1 VPRSRKSPA
10 EDPRNLPEKSKG
22 HKPSAIQQSGVRGIP
37 RKIGL
42 ISDTHGLLRE
52 EALQALRG
60 SDLIIHAGDVGDSNI
75 LEELRKL
82 APVVAVRGNVDTAE
96 WAKSLPE
103 TAVVEAG
110 AVNIYVLHDSK
121 ALNLDPTAAGFQI
134 VVSGHSH
141 KPGQTERKGV
151 MYINPGSAGAR
162 RFSLPIT
169 VARLDLAARPWRA
182 EFIDLEK
189 GGRVK

>member
-1 VPRSRKSPA
+1 MLRSRKSPA
-10 EDPRNLPEKSKG
+10 TATRNPPKKLPESKVTAL
-22 HKPSAIQQSGVRGIP
+22 HENGVRTIP

-60 SDLIIHAGDVGDSNI
+60 LDLIIHAGDVGDSNI
-75 LEELRKL
+75 LDMLRKI

-110 AVNIYVLHDSK
+110 GVRILVLHDAN
-121 ALNLDPTAAGFQI
+121 ALDLDPGAAGFQI

-141 KPGQTERKGV
+141 KFGRSERKGV
-151 MYINPGSAGAR
+151 MFLNPGSAGPR
-162 RFSLPIT
+162 RFNLPIT
-169 VARLDLAARPWRA
+169 VARLDLGVRPWSV
-182 EFIDLEK
+182 EFVDLEK
-189 GGRVK
+189 GGRVR

>member
-1 VPRSRKSPA
+1 MTA
-10 EDPRNLPEKSKG
+10 IPRNSHEKSQESKV
-22 HKPSAIQQSGVRGIP
+22 KAIQESGVPTIP
-37 RKIGL
+37 RKMGL

-60 SDLIIHAGDVGDSNI
+60 SDLIIHAGDVGAPDI
-75 LEELRKL
+75 LEALRKI
-82 APVVAVRGNVDTAE
+82 APVVAVRGNIDTAE

-110 AVNIYVLHDSK
+110 AVNIYVLHDSN
-121 ALNLDPTAAGFQI
+121 ALDLDPKAAGFQI

-151 MYINPGSAGAR
+151 TFLNPGSAGPR
-162 RFSLPIT
+162 RSNLPIT
-169 VARLDLAARPWRA
+169 AARLDLTAKVWSV
-182 EFIDLEK
+182 EFLDLEK